1 MLPEEILGIVLIT
14 GLLLYGGNKILA
26 VHEFTPQRFSMSNF
40 APPIQDAYSYP
51 IEDAERV
58 SSLSDNESRNS
69 FNGELPRATKINDA
83 YVSIPYSMRAGK
95 SKSKSKKK
103 SNRKKI

>member
-14 GLLLYGGNKILA
+14 GLLLYGGNKIL
-26 VHEFTPQRFSMSNF
+26 VREFTPQRFSMSNF

-51 IEDAERV
+51 IENAERV
-58 SSLSDNESRNS
+58 SGLSDNESRNS
-69 FNGELPRATKINDA
+69 FNGELPRATKINNEYA
-83 YVSIPYSMRAGK
+83 SSTYSMRAGK
-95 SKSKSKKK
+95 SKRKSKKR